1 MMIDSSLMLQLWQ
14 VFPDSFSV
22 TSTGPVYE
30 TYNGPFGTE
39 EIKTGKTTETL
50 ASCILSTANAILI
63 KYGPERA
70 AAYIK
75 EYSKPKEQRNEIL
88 AFTKCN
94 YRH

>member
-1 MMIDSSLMLQLWQ
+1 MIDSSLTLQLWE
-14 VFPDSFSV
+14 VFPDFFSV

-39 EIKTGKTTETL
+39 EIKPGETTETL
-50 ASCILSTANAILI
+50 ASCILSTANTSMI

-75 EYSKPKEQRNEIL
+75 EFSKPKEQRNEIL